1 LTGRLGLREEVNI
14 GGGLSRGEIDK
25 REMNRIT
32 EFRWEGWTSAQHWK
46 LRAGDVDKVA
56 E

>member
-1 LTGRLGLREEVNI
+1 M
-14 GGGLSRGEIDK
+14 DK
-25 REMNRIT
+25 RKMNRIA

-46 LRAGDVDKVA
+46 LRVGGVVG